1 MASKISIEQ
10 LGEVGRQAMALGN
23 EAKGAINGALLKG
36 ARIISSETVLRAP
49 KSRIHRTNRGQSPK
63 RLAEVITAE
72 LITNRKVAGVTVK
85 GGFNGPSYYVKFVEY
100 GTTRQS
106 AQRFIE
112 KSAEAREKEVLDIVA
127 AELKSR
133 LGL

>member
-10 LGEVGRQAMALGN
+10 LGEVGRQAKALGN

-36 ARIISSETVLRAP
+36 ARIISGEAALRAP
-49 KSRIHRTNRGQSPK
+49 KSRKHRTNRGQSPK
-63 RLAEVITAE
+63 RLSEVITAE

-85 GGFNGPSYYVKFVEY
+85 GGFNGPSYYVKFVEF
-100 GTTRQS
+100 GTEKQN

-112 KSAEAREKEVLDIVA
+112 KSAEVKEQEVINAVSS
-127 AELKSR
+127 ELKNR
-133 LGL
+133 LGF

>member
-10 LGEVGRQAMALGN
+10 LGEVGRQAKALGN

-36 ARIISSETVLRAP
+36 ARIISGEATVRAP
-49 KSRIHRTNRGQSPK
+49 KSRKHRTNRGQSPK
-63 RLAEVITAE
+63 RLAEVITAD
-72 LITNRKVAGVTVK
+72 LISNRKVAGVTVK

-100 GTTRQS
+100 GTGKQN

-112 KSAEAREKEVLDIVA
+112 KSAEAKEKEVLSTVA
-127 AELKSR
+127 TELKNR
-133 LGL
+133 LSL

>member
-10 LGEVGRQAMALGN
+10 LGEVGRQAQALGS
-23 EAKGAINGALLKG
+23 EATGAINGALLKG
-36 ARIISSETVLRAP
+36 ARIIAGEATIRAP
-49 KSRIHRTNRGQSPK
+49 RARKHRSDRGRSAQP
-63 RLAEVITAE
+63 LADVITAE
-72 LITNRKVAGVTVK
+72 LLTNRKIAGVTVK

-100 GTTRQS
+100 GTAKQD

-112 KSAEAREKEVLDIVA
+112 KSAEAKEREVLDTVA
-127 AELKSR
+127 AELKRR

>member
-1 MASKISIEQ
+1 MGSKISIEQ
-10 LGEVGRQAMALGN
+10 LGEVGRQAQALGS
-23 EAKGAINGALLKG
+23 EATGAINSSLLKG
-36 ARIISSETVLRAP
+36 AKIIAGEATLRAP
-49 KSRIHRTNRGQSPK
+49 RSRKHRTDRGRSPQ

-72 LITNRKVAGVTVK
+72 LLTNRKVAGVTVK

-100 GTTRQS
+100 GTARQK

-112 KSAEAREKEVLDIVA
+112 QSAEAREKEVLNTVA

>member
-10 LGEVGRQAMALGN
+10 LGELGKQAKALGS
-23 EAKGAINGALLKG
+23 EATGAVNRALLMG
-36 ARIISSETVLRAP
+36 ARIISGEAVLRAP
-49 KSRIHRTNRGQSPK
+49 KSRKHRTNRGQSPK

-72 LITNRKVAGVTVK
+72 LISNRKVAGVTVR

-100 GTTRQS
+100 GTEKQN

-112 KSAEAREKEVLDIVA
+112 KSAEAKEKEVLSTVA
-127 AELKSR
+127 TELKNR

>member
-10 LGEVGRQAMALGN
+10 LGEVGRQAQALGS
-23 EAKGAINGALLKG
+23 EATGAINGALLKG
-36 ARIISSETVLRAP
+36 ARIIAGEAAIRAP
-49 KSRIHRTNRGQSPK
+49 RARKHRSDGGRSAQP
-63 RLAEVITAE
+63 LADVITAE
-72 LITNRKVAGVTVK
+72 LLTNRKIAGVTVK

-100 GTTRQS
+100 GTAKQD

-112 KSAEAREKEVLDIVA
+112 KSAEAKEREVLDTVA
-127 AELKSR
+127 AELKRR